1 MVMPNQVTTMT
12 TYTRMNFQSNTPS
25 TLNNEGQGQQIQI
38 LINVDELETHLP
50 LCHDQVPQV

>member
-25 TLNNEGQGQQIQI
+25 TLNNEGQRQQIQI
-38 LINVDELETHLP
+38 LINVDELETHFP
-50 LCHDQVPQV
+50 LCHD